1 MISRWRLRQKSG
13 LSTGA
18 ALLLGLWVSAAQ
30 AQTVYRVVDAQ
41 GNVTF
46 TDNPERGGKAIT
58 LAPLPSVPTAVRSAC
73 FSVSPRQGESW
84 PTVYAL

>member
-1 MISRWRLRQKSG
+1 LRQKSG

-58 LAPLPSVPTAVRSAC
+58 LAPKRAYRCSAC